1 MNASD
6 PNLDA
11 VIRAA
16 ARDLPDE
23 DVELFRS
30 IDTANVK
37 ISDKAE
43 KKIRRKIRNYDR
55 ESRWQSVPI
64 VCRRAIAAVLV
75 VCSISF
81 GFCLSVAAVR
91 AEIVHTVMDWYDKFV
106 SVFYVSEQT
115 PPSVIEEYREPM
127 LQLADTTRQVVA
139 QTDKQYHIIYEKD
152 SEIVLSYQQM
162 KLTHSSIDVDSER
175 CTVKEIRIH
184 ENQAQLFIYED
195 NRLAVTWHDQAYKYL
210 IVTYTTDISQELLVS
225 IAESIQ

>member
-1 MNASD
+1 MNASEW
-6 PNLDA
+6 NLDA
-11 VIRAA
+11 VIQAA
-16 ARDLPDE
+16 ARDLLDE

-30 IDTANVK
+30 IDTSNVK

-43 KKIRRKIRNYDR
+43 KRIRRKIRNYDR
-55 ESRWQSVPI
+55 ESQWQSVPI
-64 VCRRAIAAVLV
+64 ACRRVIAAVLV

-115 PPSVIEEYREPM
+115 PPSVIETYREPM
-127 LQLADTTRQVVA
+127 LQLTGTTRQVVA

-162 KLTHSSIDVDSER
+162 KLTDSSTDVDSER

-195 NRLAVTWHDQAYKYL
+195 NRLTLTWHDQAYKYL
-210 IVTYTTDISQELLVS
+210 MVTYATDISQELLVS